1 VAPAVLAL
9 GTPRPWPEGA
19 ATGLSGRGGTGPKGA
34 KVAADEGDDRHLEE
48 ERNDLRREVRD
59 LRDRLTLVE
68 DHFRGVVDNS
78 TDGVVVVNRDGVV
91 VYANGAAVQMLG
103 ETRSQLLGKV
113 ASFPVASTAAR
124 RSDHDTFLADM
135 RVLATDWDGEP
146 AVLALLRDVTER
158 SLADAEMAYRA
169 THDPV
174 SGLPNRYLFD
184 DRLRQALARDRR
196 EPRSL
201 AVLFCDVDGLKG
213 INDRLGHAV
222 GDQVLFETA
231 RRIEAVIRPA
241 DTAAH
246 LGGDEFV
253 VLCEGM
259 DEEAAATVAQRVA
272 DAFETP
278 MVLDGAEVTAG
289 VSVGCAVT
297 RDPDVAPTELLAEA
311 DHAMY
316 REKQRRRRQTGR

>member
-1 VAPAVLAL
+1 M
-9 GTPRPWPEGA
+9 
-19 ATGLSGRGGTGPKGA
+19 
-34 KVAADEGDDRHLEE
+34 EE
-48 ERNDLRREVRD
+48 ERNDLRQEVRD
-59 LRDRLTLVE
+59 LRDRLTSVE
-68 DHFRGVVDNS
+68 GHFRGVVDNS
-78 TDGVVVVNRDGVV
+78 TDGVIVVNRDGIVV
-91 VYANGAAVQMLG
+91 FANGAAAQMMG

-124 RSDHDTFLADM
+124 RPDHESFLADM
-135 RVLATDWDGEP
+135 RVLSTDWEGEP

-174 SGLPNRYLFD
+174 TGLPNRYLLD
-184 DRLRQALARDRR
+184 DRLKQALARDRR
-196 EPRSL
+196 EPKTL
-201 AVLFCDVDGLKG
+201 AILFCDVDGLKG

-222 GDQVLFETA
+222 GDQVLMETA

-253 VLCEGM
+253 VLCEGI
-259 DEEAAATVAQRVA
+259 DDEAAAAVVGRVTS
-272 DAFETP
+272 AFDTP
-278 MVLDGAEVTAG
+278 MAVEGAEVTVG
-289 VSVGCAVT
+289 VSVGLAIT
-297 RDPDVAPTELLAEA
+297 SDPDALPAELLAEA

-316 REKQRRRRQTGR
+316 RAKQRRRRQASR

>member
-1 VAPAVLAL
+1 
-9 GTPRPWPEGA
+9 
-19 ATGLSGRGGTGPKGA
+19 
-34 KVAADEGDDRHLEE
+34 LEE
-48 ERNDLRREVRD
+48 ERNDLRQEVRD
-59 LRDRLTLVE
+59 LRDRLTSVE
-68 DHFRGVVDNS
+68 GHFRGVVDNS
-78 TDGVVVVNRDGVV
+78 TDGVIVVNRDGIVV
-91 VYANGAAVQMLG
+91 FANGAAAQMMG

-124 RSDHDTFLADM
+124 RPDHESFLADM
-135 RVLATDWDGEP
+135 RVLSTDWEGEP

-174 SGLPNRYLFD
+174 TGLPNRYLLD
-184 DRLRQALARDRR
+184 DRLKQALARDRR
-196 EPRSL
+196 EPKTL
-201 AVLFCDVDGLKG
+201 AILFCDVDGLKG

-222 GDQVLFETA
+222 GDQVLMETA

-253 VLCEGM
+253 VLCEGI
-259 DEEAAATVAQRVA
+259 DDEAAAAVVGRVTS
-272 DAFETP
+272 AFDTP
-278 MVLDGAEVTAG
+278 MAVEGAEVTVG
-289 VSVGCAVT
+289 VSVGLAIT
-297 RDPDVAPTELLAEA
+297 SDPDALPAELLAEA

-316 REKQRRRRQTGR
+316 RAKQRRRRQASR